1 MSATATYRTTL
12 EHVLYTV
19 LDEKLL
25 NKLAKQ
31 YKKQVDK
38 AFNEEEQIKERKA
51 KVKIGKKFLL
61 TEAEEEDIP
70 QELDLEMYVDRNKKM
85 LQRHGLEYFLY
96 LHGWTMSRLCDYFT
110 QTSSLLRP
118 VTSISFM

>member
-1 MSATATYRTTL
+1 MCTYRTTL

-51 KVKIGKKFLL
+51 KVKIGKEFLL
-61 TEAEEEDIP
+61 TEAEEKDMP
-70 QELDLEMYVDRNKKM
+70 QELDLLNKIGGFYISRTH
-85 LQRHGLEYFLY
+85 QLEPFK
-96 LHGWTMSRLCDYFT
+96 WR
-110 QTSSLLRP
+110 
-118 VTSISFM
+118 

>member
-51 KVKIGKKFLL
+51 KVKIGKELLL
-61 TEAEEEDIP
+61 TEAEEEDMP
-70 QELDLEMYVDRNKKM
+70 QELDLEMYVGRNKKM
-85 LQRHGLEYFLY
+85 LQKHGLEYFLS
-96 LHGWTMSRLCDYFT
+96 LHGWTMKKFCDYFT
-110 QTSSLLRP
+110 QSTQSNRPITS
-118 VTSISFM
+118 VSF